1 MYVKALCQRF
11 VKAQPEALVAY
22 AKVMKMEYEISD
34 YEHKIVIPENMSSLA
49 LKRVDGPGFPGW
61 KIDLYSHF
69 KRLNLL
75 RENNALHMVD
85 LEPHYRNQGQ
95 NPDDKGWM
103 IDDLE

>member
-1 MYVKALCQRF
+1 
-11 VKAQPEALVAY
+11 
-22 AKVMKMEYEISD
+22 MKMEYEISD

-69 KRLNLL
+69 KRLQLL

-85 LEPHYRNQGQ
+85 LEPHYKSQGQ

-103 IDDLE
+103 IDDLEKVVDKLQYIRFFNRFDKATLY